1 MRRFPNRLAVVV
13 LVSIF
18 GSCSSLRPIEGQNAR
33 GSDPVDPACVLPG
46 APAVVLEDGGVVLW
60 VWRVPWKDAYARPA
74 LPNDAGLLAYRAAIR
89 EEGAEERYPALAV
102 PTGASGPNADVWRD
116 ESFNNDL
123 AYRGVVGA
131 IGPITCLDA
140 LLFAQQN
147 ARVPQLERPT
157 EFVASVLR
165 KGSDE
170 REEIV
175 VVFGAGAELF
185 PPKTVYGFDIVDDYL
200 AQGWSYWYVLH
211 NHTRQN
217 NGALGI
223 PVPSTSDVQF
233 GRGLAAKRGL
243 KRVRVTNGFYSFD
256 AGIDE
261 MRALRAR

>member
-1 MRRFPNRLAVVV
+1 M
-13 LVSIF
+13 
-18 GSCSSLRPIEGQNAR
+18 
-33 GSDPVDPACVLPG
+33 
-46 APAVVLEDGGVVLW
+46 
-60 VWRVPWKDAYARPA
+60 
-74 LPNDAGLLAYRAAIR
+74 
-89 EEGAEERYPALAV
+89 
-102 PTGASGPNADVWRD
+102 
-116 ESFNNDL
+116 
-123 AYRGVVGA
+123 GA

-140 LLFAQQN
+140 LLFAREN
-147 ARVPQLERPT
+147 ARLPQLERPT
-157 EFVASVLR
+157 EFLASVLR

-170 REEIV
+170 HGEIL

-211 NHTRQN
+211 NHTRQS

-233 GRGLAAKRGL
+233 VRGLAAKRGL